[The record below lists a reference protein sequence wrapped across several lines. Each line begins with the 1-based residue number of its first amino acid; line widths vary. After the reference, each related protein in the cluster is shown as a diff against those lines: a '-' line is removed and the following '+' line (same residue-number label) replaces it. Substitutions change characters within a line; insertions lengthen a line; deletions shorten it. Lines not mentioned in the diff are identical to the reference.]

1 MLTKMFLK
9 LLLNDDKHL
18 RVRQKLSD
26 LSIDVAGNIVENVA
40 GNDLERSANVKTEEN
55 NEEDLVIETSLT
67 LPLNY

>member
-1 MLTKMFLK
+1 MTKMFLK

-40 GNDLERSANVKTEEN
+40 GNDLERSANVKTEDN

-67 LPLNY
+67 VSLNY

>member
-55 NEEDLVIETSLT
+55 NEEDLVIETS
-67 LPLNY
+67 

>member
-1 MLTKMFLK
+1 MFLK

-55 NEEDLVIETSLT
+55 NEEDLVIETS
-67 LPLNY
+67 

>member
-1 MLTKMFLK
+1 MFLK
-9 LLLNDDKHL
+9 LLLNVDKHL

-55 NEEDLVIETSLT
+55 NEEDLVIETS
-67 LPLNY
+67 

>member
-1 MLTKMFLK
+1 MTKMFLK

-55 NEEDLVIETSLT
+55 NEEDLVIETS
-67 LPLNY
+67 

>member
-1 MLTKMFLK
+1 MTKMFLK

-40 GNDLERSANVKTEEN
+40 VNDLERSANVKTEEN
-55 NEEDLVIETSLT
+55 NEEDLVIETS
-67 LPLNY
+67 

>member
-9 LLLNDDKHL
+9 LLLNVDKHL

-40 GNDLERSANVKTEEN
+40 TGNDLERSTNVKTEEI
-55 NEEDLVIETSLT
+55 NEDDLVIETS
-67 LPLNY
+67 